1 MASSLDMSLDDRIKN
16 RSNRGRGRGG
26 RGRAHSGRGP
36 SGALNGGRMAGAVS
50 SRRMAGASNGGRT
63 TGAVRRG
70 PLMVNTRPS
79 SYAIAKASSKNI
91 SDVCRGSLVIPG
103 ILCEGAS
110 LVGFY
115 SARIQ
120 YTSLIHG
127 ILQRSFSLRT
137 RTGALTSSI
146 ALSIRRA
153 RPFPWQHDLFEDSLR
168 AAGIQGVEVGT
179 KLYVSNLDHG
189 VTNEDIRELFSELG
203 ELKRFAVHYDKNG
216 HPSGSAEV
224 VYTRRSDAFAAL
236 KRYNNVLLDG
246 KPMKIEI
253 VGSNSELPISARV
266 NVTGVNGRRKRT
278 VVMTPRGGQAGGGP
292 TMPNRGAGRG
302 RRGGPRSGSGRGGG
316 GGRGRGRGS
325 RGGGGGRGR
334 GRKDAVEKSA
344 EELDKELE
352 TYHAEAMN
360 IS

>member
-16 RSNRGRGRGG
+16 RSNRGGRGRGG
-26 RGRAHSGRGP
+26 RGRAQSGRGL
-36 SGALNGGRMAGAVS
+36 SGSLNGGRMAGAVNG
-50 SRRMAGASNGGRT
+50 RRMTGAGNGGRT
-63 TGAVRRG
+63 SGAVRRG

-79 SYAIAKASSKNI
+79 SYAIAK
-91 SDVCRGSLVIPG
+91 
-103 ILCEGAS
+103 
-110 LVGFY
+110 
-115 SARIQ
+115 
-120 YTSLIHG
+120 
-127 ILQRSFSLRT
+127 
-137 RTGALTSSI
+137 
-146 ALSIRRA
+146 SIRRT

-203 ELKRFAVHYDKNG
+203 ELKRYAVHYDKNG

-253 VGSNSELPISARV
+253 VGSNAELPVSARV

-278 VVMTPRGGQAGGGP
+278 VVMTVVVFGCRFDRQPRRILLPLFLRMCLVYYFHVSHEMRILEPASVLPKIFQRP
-292 TMPNRGAGRG
+292 KILFY
-302 RRGGPRSGSGRGGG
+302 GSTT
-316 GGRGRGRGS
+316 
-325 RGGGGGRGR
+325 
-334 GRKDAVEKSA
+334 KINPWFQWQ
-344 EELDKELE
+344 KEIA
-352 TYHAEAMN
+352 T
-360 IS
+360 S

>member
-16 RSNRGRGRGG
+16 RSNNRGRGRGG

-36 SGALNGGRMAGAVS
+36 SGTLNGRRMVGAVN
-50 SRRMAGASNGGRT
+50 SRRMAGAGNGGRT

-79 SYAIAKASSKNI
+79 SYAIAK
-91 SDVCRGSLVIPG
+91 
-103 ILCEGAS
+103 
-110 LVGFY
+110 
-115 SARIQ
+115 
-120 YTSLIHG
+120 
-127 ILQRSFSLRT
+127 
-137 RTGALTSSI
+137 
-146 ALSIRRA
+146 SIRRA

-278 VVMTPRGGQAGGGP
+278 VVMTSRGGQAGGGP
-292 TMPNRGAGRG
+292 AMPTRGAGWG
-302 RRGGPRSGSGRGGG
+302 RRGGPRSGSGRGGA
-316 GGRGRGRGS
+316 GGRGRGRG
-325 RGGGGGRGR
+325 RGGAGGRGR

-352 TYHAEAMN
+352 TYHAEAMH

>member
-1 MASSLDMSLDDRIKN
+1 METVLFF
-16 RSNRGRGRGG
+16 
-26 RGRAHSGRGP
+26 
-36 SGALNGGRMAGAVS
+36 
-50 SRRMAGASNGGRT
+50 
-63 TGAVRRG
+63 
-70 PLMVNTRPS
+70 
-79 SYAIAKASSKNI
+79 AK
-91 SDVCRGSLVIPG
+91 
-103 ILCEGAS
+103 
-110 LVGFY
+110 
-115 SARIQ
+115 
-120 YTSLIHG
+120 
-127 ILQRSFSLRT
+127 
-137 RTGALTSSI
+137 
-146 ALSIRRA
+146 SIRRA

-278 VVMTPRGGQAGGGP
+278 VVMTSRGGQAGGGP
-292 TMPNRGAGRG
+292 AMPTRGAGWG
-302 RRGGPRSGSGRGGG
+302 RRGGPRSGSGRGGA
-316 GGRGRGRGS
+316 GGRGRGRG
-325 RGGGGGRGR
+325 RGGAGGRGR

>member
-1 MASSLDMSLDDRIKN
+1 MSKVIMEPIERPKKVDRIGVTLMYSSVRRPRDRSPKASIMASSLDMSLDDRIKN

-79 SYAIAKASSKNI
+79 SYAIAKASSKN
-91 SDVCRGSLVIPG
+91 
-103 ILCEGAS
+103 
-110 LVGFY
+110 
-115 SARIQ
+115 
-120 YTSLIHG
+120 
-127 ILQRSFSLRT
+127 
-137 RTGALTSSI
+137 
-146 ALSIRRA
+146 SIRRA

-302 RRGGPRSGSGRGGG
+302 RRGGPRSGSGRGG
-316 GGRGRGRGS
+316 RGRGRGS